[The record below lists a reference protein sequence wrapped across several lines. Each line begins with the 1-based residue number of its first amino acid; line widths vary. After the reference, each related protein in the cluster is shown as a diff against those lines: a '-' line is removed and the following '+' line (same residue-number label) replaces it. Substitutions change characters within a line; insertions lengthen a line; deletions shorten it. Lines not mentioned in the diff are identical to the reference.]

1 MKVKPGDAQLS
12 SASQLGNNQSILC
25 LIVRHLLD
33 YCVEWPDKMLQEFAK
48 KSGFSKRQVV
58 CMSKVQ
64 GEELSSSLVLFKA
77 DSFNAASKMGT

>member
-1 MKVKPGDAQLS
+1 MKVKPADAQLS
-12 SASQLGNNQSILC
+12 SASQLDNNQRILF
-25 LIVRHLLD
+25 LIVRHVLD
-33 YCVEWPDKMLQEFAK
+33 QCVEWPDKMLQDFAK
-48 KSGFSKRQVV
+48 KSGLSKRQVV